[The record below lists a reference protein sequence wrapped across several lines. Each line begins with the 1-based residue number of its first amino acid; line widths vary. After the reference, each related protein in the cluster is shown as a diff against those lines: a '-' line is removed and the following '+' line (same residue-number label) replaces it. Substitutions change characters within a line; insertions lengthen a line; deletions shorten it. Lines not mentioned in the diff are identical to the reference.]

1 MSCSLSSVPNR
12 HETLRSLLEVT
23 ERKIERGRAV
33 GRAAIAARRWLMI
46 ASWVMCLSLILLSTN
61 ALAQQPSSSR
71 IDENVEL
78 RLEIK
83 QLKERLEKLETQQRT
98 ASATV
103 DKPKEKTSAE
113 PSASPEATTPSPGKT
128 DDHGILNFF
137 KEVEVSGFI
146 DGYFGYNFNKPAGRV
161 NVLRN
166 FDTRSNQFALNLAEI
181 VIEKKPNPLN
191 SRVGFRLDLDYGP
204 ATDLVHASE
213 PGGSEVY
220 KVIQQAYG
228 SYLAPVGSGLQIDVG
243 KFVTWNG
250 AEVIETKDNWNYSR
264 GLLFSWAIP
273 YYHAGVRAKYSF
285 NSKVSLMGAVVNGW
299 NNVEEN
305 NSGKTFG
312 VSLTWVPT
320 PKLSIIQ
327 NFTTGPEQTNDRHHF
342 RHLLDTVVTYN
353 FNKQWA
359 VMGNY
364 DYAQD
369 TLTSGGKVHWQGIAA
384 YLHYAP
390 TEKLAFTPRYEWFG
404 DYNGFAT
411 GTAQRVKEFTMT
423 AEYKVKPTLMM
434 RFEYRRDWSDH
445 LFFPKSDPL
454 ILAKSQSTALAGL
467 IWTFGTREQ

>member
-23 ERKIERGRAV
+23 ERKIKRGRAV

-46 ASWVMCLSLILLSTN
+46 VSWVMCLSLILLSTN

-181 VIEKKPNPLN
+181 VIEKKPDPLN
-191 SRVGFRLDLDYGP
+191 SHIGFRLDLDYGP
-204 ATDLVHASE
+204 ATDLVHATE
-213 PGGSEVY
+213 PGGKDVY

-228 SYLAPVGSGLQIDVG
+228 SYLAPIGSGLQIDFG
-243 KFVTWNG
+243 KFVTVHG

-264 GLLFSWAIP
+264 GLLFAWAIP
-273 YYHAGVRAKYSF
+273 YYHFGVRAKYAF
-285 NSKVSLMGAVVNGW
+285 NGKVALTGFLLNGW
-299 NNVEEN
+299 NNVVDN
-305 NSGKTFG
+305 NTGKTTGFTLA
-312 VSLTWVPT
+312 LTPT
-320 PKLSIIQ
+320 KKLSIYE
-327 NFTTGPEQTNDRHHF
+327 NYMTGPEQPNDNKHYRQ
-342 RHLLDTVVTYN
+342 LSDTTATYS

-359 VMGNY
+359 VMGN
-364 DYAQD
+364 
-369 TLTSGGKVHWQGIAA
+369 
-384 YLHYAP
+384 
-390 TEKLAFTPRYEWFG
+390 
-404 DYNGFAT
+404 
-411 GTAQRVKEFTMT
+411 
-423 AEYKVKPTLMM
+423 
-434 RFEYRRDWSDH
+434 
-445 LFFPKSDPL
+445 
-454 ILAKSQSTALAGL
+454 
-467 IWTFGTREQ
+467 